1 MQPKF
6 NNGLVNLYQSDARHL
21 PIQDSS
27 VHCVVTSPPYYN
39 LRKYRADEGLVIG
52 NESSPE
58 EYVKSMLDVFREVK
72 RVLRDDGICWVNL
85 GDSYAG
91 GAKGGI
97 QTQEDDDS
105 TNWYRRNR
113 VQRTQHDEI
122 HIAQGNMIG
131 IPWRFAL
138 AMQEDGWVLRN
149 AVIWAKSAPMPESV
163 NGTRWER
170 CKVKSSAS
178 IRAVGIYNANAYEYS
193 QGAKNGG
200 TIDGSATWEDC
211 TGCEKCNENDG
222 LVLRK
227 GSWRSTSSYEFIF
240 QFTLGMG
247 YFSDGDAVQL
257 PSGANRRDVWRDI
270 HHESYGGDHFATFP
284 PDLPR
289 ICIQAS
295 TSEAGVCSECG
306 NQWARVVSQSYWKP
320 TCTCNAEK
328 VPALVLDP
336 FSGTATTLLSAMRLG
351 RRGIGVDI
359 SDDYINQ
366 AINRLSDQTLPMMLV
381 T

>member
-91 GAKGGI
+91 DTDLPG
-97 QTQEDDDS
+97 
-105 TNWYRRNR
+105 
-113 VQRTQHDEI
+113 
-122 HIAQGNMIG
+122 GNMIG
-131 IPWRFAL
+131 IPWQFAF

-149 AVIWAKSAPMPESV
+149 AVIWAKSACMPESV

-170 CKVKSSAS
+170 CRVKVGN
-178 IRAVGIYNANAYEYS
+178 IGRGGEGWRDNANGDAV
-193 QGAKNGG
+193 QQRHAP
-200 TIDGSATWEDC
+200 DGSFLQDAQYTDC

-257 PSGANRRDVWRDI
+257 PSGANRRDVWHDI
-270 HHESYGGDHFATFP
+270 HHESYGGEHFATFP

-306 NQWARVVSQSYWKP
+306 NQWARVVNQSYWKP

-366 AINRLSDQTLPMMLV
+366 AISRLSDQTLPMMLV